1 MTQSEQKEI
10 LYFLQNDRFA
20 YKKIHLIKGDLEETL
35 DKLTPNK
42 TIGSYRDTIFA
53 ITKIDL
59 DNPNMTD
66 FEKKLCKD
74 IKEYI
79 FIIRGRGLYQVGNMP
94 YIGKWDI
101 AIYYCIFS
109 ELISPK
115 YYDRTHLL
123 KEIPN
128 NPLKIESSTQTE
140 TATIKEVATQMENIE
155 I

>member
-1 MTQSEQKEI
+1 MSQRQQEV
-10 LYFLQNDRFA
+10 LYFMQNDRFN
-20 YKKIHLIKGDLEETL
+20 YKKIKLIKGDLEDTL
-35 DKLTPNK
+35 DKLTVKN
-42 TIGSYRDTIFA
+42 TIGAYRDTILA

-74 IKEYI
+74 VKEYI

-94 YIGKWDI
+94 YTGKWDL
-101 AIYYCIFS
+101 AIYFCIFS
-109 ELISPK
+109 ELINPK

-123 KEIPN
+123 REVPN
-128 NPLKIESSTQTE
+128 KPPKTESSTQTE
-140 TATIKEVATQMENIE
+140 NITVHEVATQMENIE